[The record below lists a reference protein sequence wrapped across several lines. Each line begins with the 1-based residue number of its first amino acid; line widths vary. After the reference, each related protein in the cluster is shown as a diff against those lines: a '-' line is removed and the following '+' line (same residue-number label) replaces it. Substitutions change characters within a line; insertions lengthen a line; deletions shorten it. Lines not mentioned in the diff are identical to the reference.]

1 MNNRT
6 FRKDYVK
13 LAGRT
18 VKNYKT
24 YLKPDWPE
32 VVQEFSTKVSWSL
45 LKLVKSRIIRKSW
58 VIHATGYVKF
68 LASPELIKIALQCAV
83 IVVQKTLSNKD

>member
-1 MNNRT
+1 MDQADFTVAGVETVSDVQIKHSPELRQELSNHKNSSPKWVISLITVCCFTRP
-6 FRKDYVK
+6 DYVK

-32 VVQEFSTKVSWSL
+32 DEFSH
-45 LKLVKSRIIRKSW
+45 KLHWK
-58 VIHATGYVKF
+58 
-68 LASPELIKIALQCAV
+68 ASDV
-83 IVVQKTLSNKD
+83 